1 MNKLEA
7 NKTGRDLPH
16 ILQPVAEHGLNLF
29 YGEINNNRVVYT

>member
-16 ILQPVAEHGLNLF
+16 ILQPAAKHGLNLF
-29 YGEINNNRVVYT
+29 YGEINNRVVYT